1 MISFHTCVA
10 IVTKEKDTEWV
21 HRLMTTTMTQGCF
34 IAPWKRSQGLII
46 IIIIIMFNKYK
57 SDIIME

>member
-1 MISFHTCVA
+1 MVSFDTCVA
-10 IVTKEKDTEWV
+10 IVTKEKDTQWV

-46 IIIIIMFNKYK
+46 IMFNKYK
-57 SDIIME
+57 VILLWNT